1 MNVRRVQCGALEDCE
16 CFEGASREASHPVTW
31 TTTRAGR
38 QAFYKDLG
46 LFHRGTLCHVKAKHL
61 IEVFCTVFGSLV
73 LFARSGQMTDSMGLA
88 MIWNVAS
95 LALAAKT
102 NNMSLSSLVLCF

>member
-38 QAFYKDLG
+38 PFTRIWV
-46 LFHRGTLCHVKAKHL
+46 FS
-61 IEVFCTVFGSLV
+61 IEEHCAMLKQNILLKFVFGSLV

>member
-38 QAFYKDLG
+38 QAFYKG
-46 LFHRGTLCHVKAKHL
+46 LFHRETLCHVKAKHL

-102 NNMSLSSLVLCF
+102 NNMSPSSLVLCF

>member
-61 IEVFCTVFGSLV
+61 IEVCFWQPGTICE
-73 LFARSGQMTDSMGLA
+73 
-88 MIWNVAS
+88 IWPDD
-95 LALAAKT
+95 
-102 NNMSLSSLVLCF
+102 